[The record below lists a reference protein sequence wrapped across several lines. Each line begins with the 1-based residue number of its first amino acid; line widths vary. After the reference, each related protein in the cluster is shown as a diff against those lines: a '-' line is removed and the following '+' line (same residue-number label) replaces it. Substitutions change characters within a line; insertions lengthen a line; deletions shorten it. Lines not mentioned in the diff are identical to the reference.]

1 MRLFRLDTSIRT
13 DGSVSRELGDTVES
27 TWLAEH
33 PGGSVVRRD
42 VGASPLSVSS
52 WIDAISA
59 AQVDP
64 EARTAQQRD
73 AVALATT
80 LADEVLEADALLVA
94 TQLYNFGVPA
104 QLKTW
109 VDLLVTDPRVMP
121 GSEPPLAGHPAVLV
135 VARGGGYGP
144 GTPREG
150 WDHATPWVRRVLA
163 DVLGLDLHVVEAEL
177 TLAGVNPALDAF
189 RGLAEQSRRDAEV
202 AAASHGRTIASLARA
217 SAA

>member
-27 TWLAEH
+27 TWRAEH

-42 VGASPLSVSS
+42 VGTSPVSVSS
-52 WIDAISA
+52 WIDAVGA
-59 AQVDP
+59 GPVDVA
-64 EARTAQQRD
+64 ARTAQQHD
-73 AVALATT
+73 AVALAVA
-80 LADEVLEADALLVA
+80 LADEVLDADAILIA

-109 VDLLVTDPRVMP
+109 FDLLLTDPRVSP
-121 GSEPPLAGHPAVLV
+121 GGQPALAGRPAVLV
-135 VARGGGYGP
+135 VARGGGYGA

-150 WDHATPWVRRVLA
+150 WDHATPWVRRILV
-163 DVLGLDLHVVEAEL
+163 DVLGVDLHVVEAEL

-189 RGLAEQSRRDAEV
+189 RGLAEQSRLDAEV
-202 AAASHGRTIASLARA
+202 AAVSHGRTIASLARA